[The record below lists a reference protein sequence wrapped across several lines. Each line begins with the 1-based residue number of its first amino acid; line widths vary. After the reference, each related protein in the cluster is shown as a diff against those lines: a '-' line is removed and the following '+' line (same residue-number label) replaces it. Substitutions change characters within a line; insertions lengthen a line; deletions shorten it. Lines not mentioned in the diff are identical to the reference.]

1 MNVRQI
7 EPKSSESEAYA
18 LNEARAQAK
27 ERDNNDMMRI
37 EPDTQETH

>member
-7 EPKSSESEAYA
+7 GPKSRESEAYA

-27 ERDNNDMMRI
+27 ERNNNDMMCI
-37 EPDTQETH
+37 EPETQDTH